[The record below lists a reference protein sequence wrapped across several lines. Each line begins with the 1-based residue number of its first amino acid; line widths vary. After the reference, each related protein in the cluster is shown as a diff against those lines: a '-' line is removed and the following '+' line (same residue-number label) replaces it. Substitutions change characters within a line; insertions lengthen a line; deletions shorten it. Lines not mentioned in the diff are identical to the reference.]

1 MKLYPFGSFPDEAP
15 AWFAEVMAAAGR
27 DASAIPLWHLGTA
40 DDLSNPAAL
49 LLQMPP
55 GYTLFRHGH
64 PCQRFEV
71 VIQGSLDVGDGRT
84 ATVGDIFTA
93 DAGTLYGPHTA
104 GPEGC
109 TTIEVFSAV
118 EGMFRLLYEGP
129 DGEVL
134 ESNSLKG
141 ESAPGYVPLPNLARS
156 RVSG

>member
-1 MKLYPFGSFPDEAP
+1 MK
-15 AWFAEVMAAAGR
+15 
-27 DASAIPLWHLGTA
+27 ASGIPLWHLDNK
-40 DDLSNPAAL
+40 DDMSNPAAFL
-49 LLQMPP
+49 LRMPP

-93 DAGTLYGPHTA
+93 DAFTLYGPHTA

-109 TTIEVFSAV
+109 TTIEIFSEV

-129 DGEVL
+129 DGEL
-134 ESNSLKG
+134 IEANALKG
-141 ESAPGYVPLPNLARS
+141 EVPPDYVPLPNDADAML
-156 RVSG
+156 